1 MIQLHCISKRYTL
14 DPKIQIDWSRCMEK
28 DMLCK
33 CKQKRAGDAILLSD
47 KIGSKQELLSEAKK
61 IFIMIKVLVH

>member
-1 MIQLHCISKRYTL
+1 
-14 DPKIQIDWSRCMEK
+14 MEK

>member
-1 MIQLHCISKRYTL
+1 
-14 DPKIQIDWSRCMEK
+14 MEK

-33 CKQKRAGDAILLSD
+33 CKQKRAGAAILLSD

-61 IFIMIKVLVH
+61 VFIMIKVLVH